1 VNPLPVVPPT
11 IVLQPELRRHV
22 IIDNSNL
29 FISAQNRGGR
39 HDPSVRINPEV
50 LGRIFGGVEGKTGT
64 RLIAGSKPPA
74 KGKIWQVWEN
84 AGYRVKVCSRDV
96 DTGAEDLVDEFLH
109 AQAMNAV
116 MAHAQD
122 RPGENTLVL
131 CTGDGNENHGF
142 SNFVDVARNTAK
154 MGWRVEI
161 WSWRHSISRKYQ
173 QLANEHH
180 GRLSI
185 HYLDEFEDQIISRS
199 SVFQRGEKERVIS
212 HPVRPEVEEAKE
224 GDGKDDDDDDDD
236 DNLCIVCMENPRSHL
251 ILPCGHYILCGEC
264 VLNYQVGR
272 DCPYCHSRITGFTKV
287 YRT

>member
-1 VNPLPVVPPT
+1 MFVLNFVGGLLVGCKFQHSNEIARNVGGNCRISFLPKDINKRFEDKIGGCLLIEADDLSSIQRAEDALLARLSELIFPAQTVRPRPVPIPVVNALPVVPPT

-39 HDPSVRINPEV
+39 HDPSVRINPKV
-50 LGRIFGGVEGKTGT
+50 LGRLFGGVEGKTGT
-64 RLIAGSKPPA
+64 RLVAGSKPPA

-173 QLANEHH
+173 QLANEHR

-185 HYLDEFEDQIISRS
+185 HYLDEFEDQIIFR
-199 SVFQRGEKERVIS
+199 
-212 HPVRPEVEEAKE
+212 
-224 GDGKDDDDDDDD
+224 
-236 DNLCIVCMENPRSHL
+236 
-251 ILPCGHYILCGEC
+251 
-264 VLNYQVGR
+264 
-272 DCPYCHSRITGFTKV
+272 
-287 YRT
+287 